1 VSGTDGSAADPVAG
15 AELAKVPSA
24 SADGTPAEGGQGS
37 TPLLALNGFSGPLE
51 RLLALARAHEID
63 LARLSLVALVDQL
76 AAALHAAPA
85 APLGHKGNW
94 VVMTAWLVE
103 LRSRLLLPA
112 DPAIQQKAEAEAVE
126 LRGRLVGLRAM
137 QALADWLEQRPQLGR
152 DVFARGQ
159 PELLGTSIATDH
171 EIDVIEFLWASL
183 ALFEDPG
190 DDVETAA
197 GYRQRWFDLYP
208 VAEARA
214 RILRLLDGTP
224 EAQSLDRLLP
234 ELVDDD
240 EVETPAGP
248 ALRRRAAWSSTL
260 IASLE
265 LAKQGDLTLA
275 QENLFTPIHVSPVR
289 ASRPA

>member
-1 VSGTDGSAADPVAG
+1 V
-15 AELAKVPSA
+15 
-24 SADGTPAEGGQGS
+24 
-37 TPLLALNGFSGPLE
+37 
-51 RLLALARAHEID
+51 D
-63 LARLSLVALVDQL
+63 LSRLSLPVLVDQL
-76 AAALHAAPA
+76 ATSPRQAV
-85 APLGHKGNW
+85 PLGQKGDW
-94 VVMTAWLVE
+94 VVMAAWLLL
-103 LRSRLLLPA
+103 LRSHLLLPPDA
-112 DPAIQQKAEAEAVE
+112 VAAEAADRQADQ
-126 LRGRLVGLRAM
+126 LRDRLVGPREM

-224 EAQSLDRLLP
+224 EAQPLDRLLP

-275 QENLFTPIHVSPVR
+275 QENLFTPIHVRPVR
-289 ASRPA
+289 APRLA

>member
-1 VSGTDGSAADPVAG
+1 MDGRAADPVAG
-15 AELAKVPSA
+15 TELAKVPSA
-24 SADGTPAEGGQGS
+24 EADGTPAEGGQGS

-51 RLLALARAHEID
+51 RLLALARAQAVD
-63 LARLSLVALVDQL
+63 LSRLSLPVLVDQL
-76 AAALHAAPA
+76 ATALRQAV
-85 APLGHKGNW
+85 PLGQKGDW
-94 VVMTAWLVE
+94 VVMAAWLLL
-103 LRSRLLLPA
+103 LRSHLLLPPDA
-112 DPAIQQKAEAEAVE
+112 VAAEAADRQADQ
-126 LRGRLVGLRAM
+126 LRDRLVGLREM

-224 EAQSLDRLLP
+224 EAQPLDRLLP
-234 ELVDDD
+234 ELVDDDD

-289 ASRPA
+289 ASPPA